1 MSSRD
6 RASAPPVG
14 KLDPVC
20 GSTAGAVDRLG
31 STVVPGVLEV
41 FAGLDVVAP
50 PLLEEGITTGLVEE
64 TGALL
69 VVVTGTLLLDGMTP
83 GLVVDGRGGRLDVV
97 AGRLLLDAR
106 TLGLVDDGRALVVD
120 VTGALLELTLRVSW
134 LLTPAG
140 SEPAVSVAAALT
152 ANHGSGA
159 SPTRTAPAQ
168 RAARV

>member
-6 RASAPPVG
+6 SASAPPVG

-31 STVVPGVLEV
+31 STVMPGVLEV

-50 PLLEEGITTGLVEE
+50 PLLEEGITTGLVE
-64 TGALL
+64 L
-69 VVVTGTLLLDGMTP
+69 TGTLLLDGITP

-140 SEPAVSVAAALT
+140 SEPVVSVAAALT